1 MWQGYYSGA
10 SQWFDLQ
17 LRRPAMF
24 RRRLSLTRG
33 FSLDLKPESVQ
44 LFVSYNLG
52 YIHSGLNSS
61 NPLETDILLPH
72 SHIPS

>member
-24 RRRLSLTRG
+24 RRLLPVASVFTLETRVHAA
-33 FSLDLKPESVQ
+33 FC
-44 LFVSYNLG
+44 SYNLG

-61 NPLETDILLPH
+61 NPGEYGP
-72 SHIPS
+72 